1 MRADDGTR
9 HDRAMTRTDTP
20 PPPVRDTAGE
30 DARPLDSEEV
40 DSSEW
45 SIWAGWEA
53 AGGVDATAGA
63 VPSSPAAGMP
73 TAGPPTPPRSDAYR
87 TGGEHRPVAT
97 GAVGAGADPAT
108 GTPRSAA
115 ARRATGGTPVAARAG
130 GTTPPGNRR
139 ASRPI
144 RP

>member
-53 AGGVDATAGA
+53 AARA
-63 VPSSPAAGMP
+63 
-73 TAGPPTPPRSDAYR
+73 
-87 TGGEHRPVAT
+87 

-108 GTPRSAA
+108 GAPRSAA

-139 ASRPI
+139 A
-144 RP
+144 